1 MDRLRRMAVFA
12 SVVERRSMR
21 GAAAELGLTPSA
33 VSQHLRRLERELGV
47 ALLHRTT
54 RKLSPTVAGE
64 RYYEGCAEMVRAARL
79 ADERLAELRDE
90 LVGELRLAA
99 PAGFAGPMLAEPLAP
114 LLAAHPRLR
123 LTLVLHDENVDLTEH
138 RIDVAVR
145 VGTLDD
151 SRYVA
156 RRLAEWRAVLC
167 AAPGYLAARPLV
179 ESPEALGALD
189 WLLHGRDAGII
200 ELAGP
205 GGATCRLR
213 VEARLNAN
221 SMPAVRE
228 FALAGLGV
236 ALQPEPE
243 VRALFAQGRLV
254 PVLPEWSTPPMAI
267 HAITPRRDAQPA
279 KVRAAI
285 AAFRDYL
292 AH

>member
-64 RYYEGCAEMVRAARL
+64 RYYEGCAEMVL
-79 ADERLAELRDE
+79 ALWLAYSLLAVLRDD
-90 LVGELRLAA
+90 LRVVLRLAA
-99 PAGFAGPMLAEPLAP
+99 LAGFAGPMLAEPLAP
-114 LLAAHPRLR
+114 LRAAHPRLR
-123 LTLVLHDENVDLTEH
+123 LTLVLHDANVDLTEH

-205 GGATCRLR
+205 DGATCRLR